1 MADPGTDNDSDKWDA
16 IYDSKK
22 LSEDFLPAY
31 ILKKFHHLL
40 PAQGKSLDLD
50 SGFGA
55 NALFLAQ
62 HNMESHAWDISS
74 IAVEKL
80 KEISNSMNLDI
91 KTEVRDVTTSPPEE
105 NSFDVIVVSH
115 FLDRQIMPNIISAL
129 RENGLLFYQTFT
141 KTRVQDI
148 GPSSEKYRLGK
159 NELLNLCKGLDTIV
173 YREEGTIGDTESGFR
188 NEALFIGQRSK

>member
-40 PAQGKSLDLD
+40 PAQGKSLDLA

-148 GPSSEKYRLGK
+148 GPSSEKYRLIK
-159 NELLNLCKGLDTIV
+159 NELLDLCKDLDTIV

>member
-16 IYDSKK
+16 IYNSKK
-22 LSEDFLPAY
+22 LSEDFSPAY

-40 PAQGKSLDLD
+40 PAQGKTLDLA

-74 IAVEKL
+74 AAIEHL
-80 KEISNSMNLDI
+80 ISSARILNLNI
-91 KTEVRDVTTSPPEE
+91 NTEVRDVVAKPPEE

-141 KTRVQDI
+141 KTRIQDI

-159 NELLNLCKGLDTIV
+159 NELLELCKGLDTIV
-173 YREEGTIGDTESGFR
+173 YREERTIGDTESGFR